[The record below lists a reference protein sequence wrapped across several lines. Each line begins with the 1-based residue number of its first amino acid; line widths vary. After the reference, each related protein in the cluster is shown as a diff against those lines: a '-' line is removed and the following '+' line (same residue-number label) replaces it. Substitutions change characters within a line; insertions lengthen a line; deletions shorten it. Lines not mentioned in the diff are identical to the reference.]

1 MAKQA
6 KALGAVVVTAG
17 LGLAFA
23 GVRVGQARSAVAELL
38 LWVPPDMDPSERARH
53 MADAASRIL
62 TTVHV
67 ASPVFAGTFLLV
79 FLVLVFTGVS
89 SAGRRLAAVGALL
102 FALS

>member
-1 MAKQA
+1 MAKRA
-6 KALGAVVVTAG
+6 KALGAVMVMAG

-23 GVRVGQARSAVAELL
+23 GVRVGQARSAISELL

-67 ASPVFAGTFLLV
+67 ASPEIDSASFAPMRIISLPRCSNRRWETF
-79 FLVLVFTGVS
+79 
-89 SAGRRLAAVGALL
+89 
-102 FALS
+102 